1 MNKGI
6 FFIVVFNLIIYPL
19 FGQEYIKVMKSDVE
33 IHSEPSTSSMVVAKT
48 KDGIVFELKN
58 VKELYFVIVMFSGE
72 YRYIEKASCEKVDY
86 DISIPENEK
95 LRKTV
100 YRSFLKAEDLAIR
113 NADKKYP
120 SDFNANIDYLRILT
134 DRHKLKILIENNIQP
149 PVYSKIISEGSA
161 KQWYK

>member
-6 FFIVVFNLIIYPL
+6 FFIVIFNLIIYPL
-19 FGQEYIKVMKSDVE
+19 FSQEYIKVMKSDVE
-33 IHSEPSTSSMVVAKT
+33 IHSEPSTTSIVIAKT
-48 KDGIVFELKN
+48 KDGIIFELKN

-72 YRYIEKASCEKVDY
+72 YRYIEKASCEKVNF

-100 YRSFLKAEDLAIR
+100 YKSFLKAEDQALR
-113 NADKKYP
+113 QADKKYP
-120 SDFNANIDYLRILT
+120 SDFSANIDYSRILN
-134 DRHKLKILIENNIQP
+134 DRYKLKILIDNNLQP
-149 PVYSKIISEGSA
+149 PVYSKIISEGSE